1 MGKTLGFGWI
11 NQAACAVLDVVL
23 AALAAV
29 AVSILWI
36 AVRLAIDPNP
46 ARIGADFSGLVV
58 ALAVLMMAWIWWPQE
73 GRTWLV
79 SASNRVRGTL
89 VWAAALRRGGVTA
102 WVRAAVA
109 VCVAGLG
116 VYLIR
121 YEAPAPVIELNR
133 AAMAGR
139 SQDEVSY
146 RLTLRYTPAPGE
158 ATGFKAVCRVVDGVL
173 RVTFNPQATVNVIH
187 DFSAEMAALA
197 EARDLAGMRVMEAG
211 ADQRF

>member
-1 MGKTLGFGWI
+1 M
-11 NQAACAVLDVVL
+11 
-23 AALAAV
+23 
-29 AVSILWI
+29 
-36 AVRLAIDPNP
+36 
-46 ARIGADFSGLVV
+46 
-58 ALAVLMMAWIWWPQE
+58 
-73 GRTWLV
+73 
-79 SASNRVRGTL
+79 
-89 VWAAALRRGGVTA
+89 TA

-109 VCVAGLG
+109 VCVAGIG

-158 ATGFKAVCRVVDGVL
+158 ARGFKAVCRVVDGVL